1 MKIVIFCGG
10 YGTRMWPA
18 SRKGFPKQFYPLLNG
33 QSFFQNTVARF
44 QKRFD
49 PKDIIVSTEHRYRD
63 LVIKQAPQI
72 PVENIILEPERRDNL
87 GAIGLATAILHARFG
102 NEVLFFSW
110 ADHLIKLEDRF
121 LDAVYA
127 AATYAEQTGTPVSV
141 DQQPKFPSVHNG
153 WLKMGD
159 VSGTSMGF
167 TLNEIDSFIEKPTI
181 HTAKRLFK
189 SSKYLLHTGYCAW
202 RADTLLGYYEKYAHE
217 TFVLVDRIAQAYGN
231 DEFERILKEEYGKI
245 EKQSIDYGLF
255 EKIPAHER
263 LTIAADL
270 GWQDAGTWQL
280 MYESLATSPD
290 SNLVM
295 GDVETTFLH
304 SEGNLIVG
312 TKGKMIALIGMTDI
326 AVIDTPDGILIS
338 KLSETKD
345 VKELFSLL
353 EKENPKF
360 ID

>member
-18 SRKGFPKQFYPLLNG
+18 SRKSFPKQFYPLLNG

-44 QKRFD
+44 KKRVD

-63 LVIKQAPQI
+63 LVIEQAPEI

-87 GAIGLATAILHARFG
+87 GAIGLATALLHARFG

-121 LDAVYA
+121 LDAVQA
-127 AATYAEQTGTPVSV
+127 AASYAEETGSPVSV

-153 WLKMGD
+153 WLKTGD
-159 VSGTSMGF
+159 VRATSMGF
-167 TLNEIDSFIEKPTI
+167 SLHEIDSFIEKPTI
-181 HTAKRLFK
+181 HTARRLFK

-202 RADTLLGYYEKYAHE
+202 RTDTLLGYYEKYAPQ
-217 TFVLVDRIAQAYGN
+217 TFEIVDRIAKSYGK
-231 DEFERILKEEYGKI
+231 EGFETVLKEEYAKV

-263 LTIAADL
+263 LTISADL

-280 MYESLATSPD
+280 MYESLATEPY

-295 GDVETTFLH
+295 GEVETNFMH
-304 SEGNLIVG
+304 SEGNLVVG
-312 TKGKMIALIGMTDI
+312 TKGKMIALIGVSDI

-345 VKELFSLL
+345 VKELFAHL
-353 EKENPKF
+353 EKENPKY